1 MRNNF
6 GLKRNFKL
14 LFVISLLLSSIVF
27 YAFTLPNQDN
37 QPKNDLT
44 NSYLYIE
51 LKIDSIISLM
61 TLEEKIKMLYG
72 NGMFTSAGIER
83 LGIPELHY
91 TDGPS
96 GIREEVSK
104 NSWAP
109 LHITTDSATFF
120 PTGSALAATWNPDLA
135 YTYGTGIG
143 EEAKTRGKDILLG
156 PGVNITRTPLCG
168 RTFEYFSEDPLLNSK
183 LTVGYIKGVQKS
195 GVAACVKHYAANNQ
209 ETKRGLVD
217 VKMDERTLREIYL
230 PAFKAAVEEAHVY
243 TVMSAYN
250 KFRGQYCGE
259 NDYLLNKILKKEWG
273 FQGLVMSD
281 WGGTH
286 STVDAALN
294 GLDVE
299 MGSRKYFSQ
308 PLLDAVKK
316 GLVPVSVIDDKI
328 RRILR
333 VSFFSNSTPFPP
345 ASGIVST
352 PEHGKIAYNVALQ
365 SIVLLKNSASLLPI
379 NIQKTKNIVV
389 IGDNATHKQASGG
402 FGAGVKTRYEI
413 TPLQGLQS
421 RLGNKTTL
429 KFVQGYKPKFI
440 VKKVE
445 RGRTIDD
452 QPDSELIKEAVDAAR
467 KADIAIIFAGT
478 NHDVESESYDRSTL
492 KLPFGQDELIKAV
505 SAINKKTIVVVVA
518 AAPVDLNTAN
528 KSVSSIVWSWYN
540 GSEGGNALADILI
553 GNANPS
559 GKMPLTIPVS
569 LDDSPAH
576 FLKAFPGDSTV
587 TYKEGILVGYRW
599 FDTKNIKPLYCFGYG
614 LSYTKFAYSDLQSNK
629 TSYNQAEEIEVSL
642 KVKNTGA
649 KDGLETVQLYVSDL
663 APKVLKA
670 SKELKA
676 FSKVFIKAGKE
687 TEVKMRIKVSDLAY
701 FDEPLTKWIVTPGS
715 YKIMAGTSSQEMLA
729 STTVVIE

>member
-37 QPKNDLT
+37 PPKNDLT

-51 LKIDSIISLM
+51 LKIDSIISFM

-104 NSWAP
+104 NSWTP

-120 PTGSALAATWNPDLA
+120 PTGTALAATWNPDLA

-259 NDYLLNKILKKEWG
+259 NDYLLNKILKKEWN

-316 GLVPVSVIDDKI
+316 GLVPVSVIDDKV

-440 VKKVE
+440 VKKGE

-505 SAINKKTIVVVVA
+505 SAVNKKTIIVVVA

-540 GSEGGNALADILI
+540 GSEGGNALADILV

-559 GKMPLTIPVS
+559 GKMPLTIPIS

-587 TYKEGILVGYRW
+587 IYKEGILVGYRW

>member
-37 QPKNDLT
+37 PPKNDLT

-51 LKIDSIISLM
+51 LKIDSIISFM

-104 NSWAP
+104 NSWTP

-120 PTGSALAATWNPDLA
+120 PTGTALAATWNPDLA

-259 NDYLLNKILKKEWG
+259 NDYLLNKILKKEWN

-316 GLVPVSVIDDKI
+316 GLVPVSVIDDKV

-440 VKKVE
+440 VKKGE

-540 GSEGGNALADILI
+540 GSEGGNALADILV

-559 GKMPLTIPVS
+559 GKMPLTIPIS

-587 TYKEGILVGYRW
+587 IYKEGILVGYRW